1 MTPLGFWLLL
11 AGPLWAAVGA
21 TALPRRYRARA
32 LDTRQVPLAGGLWGA
47 CLGPL
52 AVGYLY
58 GATPVLARAS
68 RAWVPSIVLLAELAL
83 LFAWRYP
90 QNPCLTNTPYVMNQ
104 LQMGLIVGSVYA
116 TVAAGL
122 TLIFSVQRIINFA
135 HGQFV
140 MLGGVLSYLLL
151 TQLWNVN
158 PLVAIPLIGLVSL
171 ALGMLAE
178 IVLLQP
184 IHRGLIERPG
194 EYAILITF
202 GLGIFLQ
209 YALVGLLG
217 SPSGIRAPRY
227 TDHALLGIDES
238 VLRFGSMHVRTD
250 LLIAGIV
257 GLVIFVALTW
267 FLQRTWTGKS
277 FRAVAMNR
285 EAAAVAGI
293 PSGHTFTLAFG
304 IGTMLAGMA
313 GAALVPALNFPVPEM
328 ATRIAIRSYVI
339 VVLGGLGS
347 VPGALLGGLFLGA
360 MEALTAAC
368 HPDPSRG
375 AAYQVAAGLLLFA
388 MVLLVRPQGFFGSKA

>member
-1 MTPLGFWLLL
+1 MTPFSFWLLL
-11 AGPLWAAVGA
+11 AGPLWAVAGA
-21 TALPRRYRARA
+21 SVLPRRYRARA
-32 LDTRQVPLAGGLWGA
+32 LDTRQVRLAGGLWGA

-52 AVGYLY
+52 AVAYLY
-58 GATPVLARAS
+58 GATPVLARGA
-68 RAWVPSIVLLAELAL
+68 RVWIPSILLLAELLL

-90 QNPCLTNTPYVMNQ
+90 HNPCLENAPYLLNQ
-104 LQMGLIVGSVYA
+104 LQMGLVVGSVYA

-140 MLGGVLSYLLL
+140 MLGGVLGYLLL
-151 TQLWNVN
+151 TDVWNVN
-158 PLVAIPLIGLVSL
+158 PLLVVPLIGLVSL

-178 IVLLQP
+178 IALLQP

-227 TDHALLGIDES
+227 TDHAFLGLDQS
-238 VLRFGSMHVRTD
+238 VLRLGPMHVRTD
-250 LLIAGIV
+250 LLIAGVV
-257 GLVIFVALTW
+257 GLVLFAALTW
-267 FLQRTWTGKS
+267 FLKRTWIGRS

-293 PSGHTFTLAFG
+293 PAGRTFTLAFG

-328 ATRIAIRSYVI
+328 ATRMAIRSYVI

-388 MVLLVRPQGFFGSKA
+388 VMLLVRPQGFFGSRQ